1 MTTVFSVF
9 VDLFL
14 KRKICQQFDRDQT
27 EVTLA
32 MKVSFKIA
40 RVTITFRRSEK
51 RNSFQLKLRR
61 ETHNAELMRLLLDRS
76 NVCYLVCSS
85 KELTR

>member
-14 KRKICQQFDRDQT
+14 KRKKCQQFDRDQT

-51 RNSFQLKLRR
+51 EIVFS
-61 ETHNAELMRLLLDRS
+61 
-76 NVCYLVCSS
+76 
-85 KELTR
+85 